1 MSLQNCVLT
10 KVMVNPVE
18 LVLAEQFLQVQR
30 EVCRAVRVLNKECGG
45 GVILW
50 PHAATLGFVTFPKG
64 FSTMTLVQP
73 VGAIQAAF
81 ERRE

>member
-30 EVCRAVRVLNKECGG
+30 EVCRAVRVLSKECG

-50 PHAATLGFVTFPKG
+50 PHAATLHYRLRLIESVH
-64 FSTMTLVQP
+64 
-73 VGAIQAAF
+73 
-81 ERRE
+81 

>member
-10 KVMVNPVE
+10 KVMVDPVE
-18 LVLAEQFLQVQR
+18 LVLAEEFLQVQR
-30 EVCRAVRVLNKECGG
+30 EICRAVRVLSKECGG
-45 GVILW
+45 VKLW

-81 ERRE
+81 GRRE